1 MTSKEDDED
10 QREERSI
17 PSETPDAPESDESL
31 DLMIG
36 AERIAM
42 FMFKN
47 PEETRQVYHIWK
59 SHGLPAFKVGNA
71 LWARKKSI
79 VKWIRARE
87 KEQEEMRK
95 FLAP

>member
-1 MTSKEDDED
+1 MADEGD
-10 QREERSI
+10 EERRCQHI
-17 PSETPDAPESDESL
+17 PDKSETLDSSASNDSL

-36 AERIAM
+36 AERIAT
-42 FMFKN
+42 FMFSD

-79 VKWIRARE
+79 MKWIKARE
-87 KEQEEMRK
+87 AEQEEMRN

>member
-1 MTSKEDDED
+1 MINEDDED
-10 QREERSI
+10 RREKRAI
-17 PSETPDAPESDESL
+17 PETPGAPDSDESL

-79 VKWIRARE
+79 VNWIRERE
-87 KEQEEMRK
+87 REQEETRK